1 MTTRPG
7 GTAFLAVL
15 AAAASLALLADPGA
29 PAAPRALPTA
39 RLSWS
44 VPPRYPL
51 SWHSYYQGGP
61 PFPPTVV
68 GYTQGYFDAYVHPAS
83 WTVDFDLCGSSGA
96 GRRITRYDLSVEGVG
111 FEYRRRSNDGSCK
124 KRFDDLP
131 RLGTYAVAAAV
142 ETAGGGAPVA
152 TFSHIT
158 LHDWL
163 IVSLG
168 DSFASGEGSPD
179 TPGSF
184 DFGAGDKLDLITG
197 TGYNVDEI
205 RPDNW
210 KDVRCHRS
218 ALSGHALLAQRI
230 EEEDPHSSVTFV
242 SLSCSGAEID
252 EGVLGPYA
260 GMVKPPGRPP
270 LPAQV
275 DALRQIV
282 GKPPESGLSGPRP
295 IDALL
300 LEVGINDV
308 HFSDIV
314 KSCSTNPSPPEGN
327 IACVIDTG
335 FSNRLARLRTKYDRL
350 GRVLHDRFPGT
361 EVYIADYPG
370 KVFAGGGCGLL
381 GLPGVGITASEG
393 EEIAI
398 GGTRLAGEQKR
409 AAFRWDWNYV
419 GGVTEAFEPH
429 AYCSGSSWFTHI
441 EESYRQEG
449 SEDGTAH
456 PTPDGHQAFADAL
469 AGAVVVDRSTSPSFA
484 VRLVVERARVGRSAS
499 GSPARFSLAVPSR
512 GDGLYTQ
519 TRWFTVPSQGSL
531 VVPKEGPRRSTC
543 RSTRAGSLRGCSN
556 ASPSWPEPPARRSPS
571 CTARATTTV
580 PAGICSPAG
589 TDRSRSRSRSPYA
602 RSSGPASRLHRRR
615 PRRDE
620 GSGAASSQAFR
631 LALRLPR
638 TTRRRGFRAYGSP
651 PPVTRRPP
659 AAHARKSAPV
669 RRRSTE
675 VGQSRTRPTP

>member
-1 MTTRPG
+1 MTARRPV
-7 GTAFLAVL
+7 FLAALAIVAGAAVL
-15 AAAASLALLADPGA
+15 GEPGA
-29 PAAPRALPTA
+29 GAGAAPQALPTA
-39 RLSWS
+39 RLTWS

-61 PFPPTVV
+61 PFPPNVV

-83 WTVDFDLCGSSGA
+83 WTVDFDLCSSSGA

-111 FEYRRRSNDGSCK
+111 FDYRRRSNDGSCK

-131 RLGTYAVAAAV
+131 RLGTYSVTAAV
-142 ETAGGGAPVA
+142 ETLGGGLPVA

-179 TPGSF
+179 VPGKF
-184 DFGAGDKLDLITG
+184 NFGAGDKLDLITG
-197 TGYNVDEI
+197 TGYNVDEVT
-205 RPDNW
+205 PDHW
-210 KDVRCHRS
+210 QDVRCHRS
-218 ALSGHALLAQRI
+218 ARSGHALLAERLEDQ
-230 EEEDPHSSVTFV
+230 DPHSSVTFV
-242 SLSCSGAEID
+242 SLACSGAEID

-260 GMVKPPGRPP
+260 GIVKPIARPP

-275 DALRQIV
+275 DALQQILA
-282 GKPPESGLSGPRP
+282 KPRETGLSGPRRA
-295 IDALL
+295 DALL

-314 KSCSTNPSPPEGN
+314 ESCSTNPSPPGGN
-327 IACVIDTG
+327 IACVLDTG
-335 FSNRLARLRTKYDRL
+335 FSDRLTRLRAKYDRL

-361 EVYIADYPG
+361 EVYLADYPG

-398 GGTRLAGEQKR
+398 GGTRLAAEEKR
-409 AAFRWDWNYV
+409 AAVDWSWNYV

-429 AYCSGSSWFTHI
+429 AYCSGSPWFTHI

-456 PTPDGHQAFADAL
+456 PNPSGHRAFADAL
-469 AGAVVVDRSTSPSFA
+469 AKAVVVDRSTSPSFA
-484 VRLVVERARVGRSAS
+484 VRLVVERARVGRSTS
-499 GSPARFSLAVPSR
+499 GSPATFSLAVPGR

-519 TRWFTVPSQGSL
+519 TRWFTVPSQGKL
-531 VVPKEGPRRSTC
+531 VVPKEGPQTFDLPVYTGPQPPRLLKGITFLAGTVGEQIPVSYGPGDHYGAGRRVLAS
-543 RSTRAGSLRGCSN
+543 RDGSFQIDLSITVRPIVRPG
-556 ASPSWPEPPARRSPS
+556 EPAPP
-571 CTARATTTV
+571 
-580 PAGICSPAG
+580 PSPAQ
-589 TDRSRSRSRSPYA
+589 R
-602 RSSGPASRLHRRR
+602 
-615 PRRDE
+615 
-620 GSGAASSQAFR
+620 
-631 LALRLPR
+631 
-638 TTRRRGFRAYGSP
+638 
-651 PPVTRRPP
+651 
-659 AAHARKSAPV
+659 
-669 RRRSTE
+669 
-675 VGQSRTRPTP
+675 